1 MCTHVHTCTVLAHT
15 GAAWKLRA
23 AIKIERRL
31 AHTGGSF
38 LSANQSRS
46 RFVIVNSKQG
56 GCRLGQRVPGYCS
69 TVVVIFNYFV
79 HHQMPVE
86 LFQEIG
92 GVYQVYQPKTMMLFF
107 W

>member
-1 MCTHVHTCTVLAHT
+1 MMYTRV
-15 GAAWKLRA
+15 
-23 AIKIERRL
+23 
-31 AHTGGSF
+31 
-38 LSANQSRS
+38 
-46 RFVIVNSKQG
+46 
-56 GCRLGQRVPGYCS
+56 RVPGYCS

-92 GVYQVYQPKTMMLFF
+92 SVYQVYQPKTMMLFF